1 MSRFS
6 LKPKKHQMPFLLF
19 FLCFV
24 FFILAQILP
33 SWEAKALI
41 EKMKEA
47 SRIMSQ
53 ATSVLKRCREDKGL
67 SIDPSSD
74 INRTGLIGTRLSL
87 ITTSLGNLESKRTTT
102 NPNFA
107 GLVVYLLRKAGVE
120 EQDAIAVG
128 ASGSFPALIIA
139 VLSASKAMDLNPL
152 IIASLGASQWGAN
165 LAEFHWLHMQD
176 CLWDNGV
183 FTYTP
188 VAISLGGERDRGEDM
203 EEQGRILL
211 MKAMEESGIPIVEE
225 LGLEPTVK
233 TKMRLY
239 SKAAGEKP
247 IRAFVNIGGGWS
259 NLGTDSEVLNLKPGI
274 VKFSRIPPKENRGVL
289 YEMGIRDIPVIHLLF
304 IRGLVERY
312 GLAWDPV
319 PLPQAGEGKI
329 YQRILERQPSFLYIS
344 LAFFFLLFVLFVVG
358 TKSSSHISRP

>member
-1 MSRFS
+1 MSRISF
-6 LKPKKHQMPFLLF
+6 KPQKGQTPFLLF
-19 FLCFV
+19 ILSLV

-33 SWEAKALI
+33 SREANAMI

-47 SRIMSQ
+47 SQIMSQ
-53 ATSVLKRCREDKGL
+53 ATSVLKECREDKGL
-67 SIDPSSD
+67 LIDPSSD

-107 GLVVYLLRKAGVE
+107 GLIVYLLEKAGVE
-120 EQDAIAVG
+120 EGDTIAIG
-128 ASGSFPALIIA
+128 ASGSFPALIVA
-139 VLSASKAMDLNPL
+139 VLSGSKAMDLNPL

-165 LAEFHWLHMQD
+165 LPDFHWLHMQD

-188 VAISLGGERDRGEDM
+188 VAISLGGEQDRGEDM
-203 EEQGRILL
+203 EEQGRRLL

-225 LGLEPTVK
+225 PALEPTVEA
-233 TKMRLY
+233 KMRLY

-247 IRAFVNIGGGWS
+247 IKAFVNIGGSWS
-259 NLGTDSEVLNLKPGI
+259 NLGTDSEVLSLKPGI
-274 VKFSRIPPKENRGVL
+274 VKFPRIPPEEGRGVL
-289 YEMGIRDIPVIHLLF
+289 YEMGAKDVPVIHLLF

-319 PLPQAGEGKI
+319 PLPQPGVGKI
-329 YQRILERQPSFLYIS
+329 YERVQETQPSFLYVS
-344 LAFFFLLFVLFVVG
+344 LLYFLLLFVFLVFG
-358 TKSSSHISRP
+358 SKKSL